1 MSLEGISSK
10 GSLRFDEFPTSMK
23 ATQSFS
29 GSRATR
35 VLAYENARL
44 SESRCSPLLQ
54 GEPQGLRRLRFP
66 FFISQCQRAGGRAA
80 ESHTPEPPM
89 EANPPSGVNDS
100 RSFSRRSEQTA
111 PLSERIPRS
120 RLAAQV
126 MRATARRCDL
136 RLGIRL
142 VKGCPRGA
150 REKLSSR
157 FSRAL

>member
-35 VLAYENARL
+35 LLAYENARL

-100 RSFSRRSEQTA
+100 RSVPRRPAQTP
-111 PLSERIPRS
+111 PLSERIARS
-120 RLAAQV
+120 CLVSQV
-126 MRATARRCDL
+126 MRATRAKGPFKVGNPPCQEVPAKSCQVVFLGLCDN
-136 RLGIRL
+136 
-142 VKGCPRGA
+142 
-150 REKLSSR
+150 
-157 FSRAL
+157 

>member
-35 VLAYENARL
+35 LLAYENARV

-66 FFISQCQRAGGRAA
+66 FFISQCQRAGGVQR
-80 ESHTPEPPM
+80 
-89 EANPPSGVNDS
+89 
-100 RSFSRRSEQTA
+100 
-111 PLSERIPRS
+111 
-120 RLAAQV
+120 
-126 MRATARRCDL
+126 RATLPNPQWKQIPHLESTTA
-136 RLGIRL
+136 
-142 VKGCPRGA
+142 GA
-150 REKLSSR
+150 SREDPSK
-157 FSRAL
+157 